1 MKQRSTDLNTPNKT
15 PKKAKRKSFGALFEL
30 TLFAMFGSFMFV
42 SKVFME
48 FLPNIHLLGMLI
60 MVLTVVFRA
69 KALIPIYIYV
79 FLNGVYSGFA
89 TWWFP
94 YLYVWTV
101 LWGATM
107 LLPKN
112 MPKKVALIVY
122 PIVCALHG
130 LLFGVLYAPGQALLY
145 GYTFEQ
151 TLVWISM
158 GMSFDLLHTAG
169 DFCAGLLIVPLSEAL
184 KKILTSRSRK
194 D

>member
-158 GMSFDLLHTAG
+158 GMTFDLLHTVG
-169 DFCAGLLIVPLSEAL
+169 DFCAGLLIIPLSEAL

>member
-1 MKQRSTDLNTPNKT
+1 MFEL
-15 PKKAKRKSFGALFEL
+15 ALFS
-30 TLFAMFGSFMFV
+30 MFGSFMFV

-89 TWWFP
+89 TWWYP
-94 YLYVWTV
+94 YLYVWTI
-101 LWGATM
+101 LWGMTM

-112 MPKKVALIVY
+112 MPKKAALIVY
-122 PIVCALHG
+122 PTVCALHG
-130 LLFGVLYAPGQALLY
+130 LFFGVLYAPAQALIY

-151 TLVWISM
+151 MLAWISL
-158 GMSFDLLHTAG
+158 GMTFDILHTVG

-184 KKILTSRSRK
+184 KKILASASRRF
-194 D
+194 